1 MHTGINRLFSKNLRH
16 QVKFDPSISLF
27 KYCTKVNMAASKT
40 YKTEA
45 PSDPVEKSKFLAARQ
60 AFDEYVTKD
69 GMKIGIGSGS
79 TIVHG
84 IHRLAQMYHEDGR
97 NVVCVPTSF
106 QSRQVG

>member
-1 MHTGINRLFSKNLRH
+1 
-16 QVKFDPSISLF
+16 
-27 KYCTKVNMAASKT
+27 MAASKT